1 MPLPVSD
8 CTLRCASGGDF
19 PGKNSNQIHNSR
31 AGMSEEN
38 RQEEKLT
45 ETNFRQDSRFL
56 GEQSSQRNRA
66 VCPATSSTR
75 AGGLVSMVVLEPT

>member
-8 CTLRCASGGDF
+8 CTLRCASGEDF
-19 PGKNSNQIHNSR
+19 QGKNSNQIHNSR

-56 GEQSSQRNRA
+56 GEQSSQRNSA
-66 VCPATSSTR
+66 VCPATS
-75 AGGLVSMVVLEPT
+75 APGLDGWSAWSF